1 MELRTLSLAQIR
13 QRLAQGELVPGEALL
28 DALRADPRRGALRIA
43 CEIESRRE
51 RIAGEV
57 SRLAALF
64 ATEEELR
71 AAGIERIAGV
81 DEVGMGPLAGP
92 VVAAAVVLP
101 ADFRPSGLDDSKR
114 LSRAARERLDRE
126 IRAAAIDWAIGS
138 VEADEIDRIDIHRA
152 GLLAMRRALEGLRRT
167 PQLALVDARHV
178 PGIEL
183 PQRAFIGGDARVG
196 SIAAASIVAKVWRD
210 ARMCELDR
218 RHPGYGFARNAGY
231 GTAEHLRALDALG
244 PTGVHRRSFAPVRAA
259 LRAGGAASRAAQEGA
274 AALVLPS
281 DLDEE
286 ETAR

>member
-13 QRLAQGELVPGEALL
+13 QRLAQGELAPGEALL
-28 DALRADPRRGALRIA
+28 DALRRDPRRGAVRLVR
-43 CEIESRRE
+43 EIESRRE

-64 ATEEELR
+64 STEEELR
-71 AAGIERIAGV
+71 AAGVERIAGV

-101 ADFRPSGLDDSKR
+101 AGLRPAGLDDSKR

-138 VEADEIDRIDIHRA
+138 VDTEEIDRIDIHRA
-152 GLLAMRRALEGLRRT
+152 GLLAMRRALEGLRRR

-178 PGIEL
+178 PGIDV
-183 PQRAFIGGDARVG
+183 PQRAFVGGDARIG
-196 SIAAASIVAKVWRD
+196 SIAAASVVAKVWRD
-210 ARMCELDR
+210 TRMCELDR

-244 PTGVHRRSFAPVRAA
+244 PSGVHRRSFAPVRAV
-259 LRAGGAASRAAQEGA
+259 LRSGEGTPRAAPEA
-274 AALVLPS
+274 AAPLVLPS
-281 DLDEE
+281 DLDAE